1 MHEIN
6 FDNKQHVHFTGIG
19 GISMSGLAEI
29 LLSRGFTVSGSDSNE
44 SKLTRRLVKHGAKIS
59 YQQVASNITSDV
71 DVVVYDLDCQ
81 DPEMRAE
88 VEASVEAL
96 KTNLNEIEIL

>member
-1 MHEIN
+1 MAKHT
-6 FDNKQHVHFTGIG
+6 VHIVIEDGCVVD
-19 GISMSGLAEI
+19 AYA
-29 LLSRGFTVSGSDSNE
+29 DC
-44 SKLTRRLVKHGAKIS
+44 
-59 YQQVASNITSDV
+59 DV

-81 DPEMRAE
+81 DPDMRAE

>member
-1 MHEIN
+1 MMT
-6 FDNKQHVHFTGIG
+6 KKTVHIVIEG
-19 GISMSGLAEI
+19 GCVVDA
-29 LLSRGFTVSGSDSNE
+29 FADC
-44 SKLTRRLVKHGAKIS
+44 
-59 YQQVASNITSDV
+59 DV

-96 KTNLNEIEIL
+96 ETNLTEIEIL

>member
-1 MHEIN
+1 MMT
-6 FDNKQHVHFTGIG
+6 KKTVHIVIEG
-19 GISMSGLAEI
+19 GCVVDA
-29 LLSRGFTVSGSDSNE
+29 FADC
-44 SKLTRRLVKHGAKIS
+44 
-59 YQQVASNITSDV
+59 DV